1 MMGKAYGNIK
11 ALILE
16 SCVISQVFVTLC
28 NLYNF
33 QALRC
38 SYIFYQHNG
47 CAVVALLLWSLQQV
61 EMLSTAAATAEIM
74 MFHYNHYGALF

>member
-1 MMGKAYGNIK
+1 MMGKAFGNIK

-47 CAVVALLLWSLQQV
+47 CAVSHWLAVHPIYLASSDPPVIGDIKYLPSEPP
-61 EMLSTAAATAEIM
+61 EM
-74 MFHYNHYGALF
+74 N